1 MGEAGGGECG
11 SKSMSFRRKLRKE
24 IVFFLGLPQTLT
36 NSAAMFTKD

>member
-24 IVFFLGLPQTLT
+24 IVLSRPPT
-36 NSAAMFTKD
+36 NPNK